1 MSSALSSNVVAID
14 FGATNTDVVASIEGE
29 LRYWMLPSVRHNHEE
44 RIHEALNAG
53 KLHVGDV
60 RGIVITGG
68 DRRGLQSHIDGI
80 PIVMVNEMEAI
91 GRGGL
96 ALTQLKSAAVVS
108 AGSGTAVVS
117 AKSAKSETFHHITG
131 TGVGGGTL
139 QGLAQLLIGISDPEH
154 IDSLARRGLATG
166 VNVTIGEIVGE
177 AIGGLPADT
186 TAVNFGK
193 LASQSFQPR
202 TEDLA
207 AGLVNMVGQVIAVV
221 GINAARSQGHDHLVV
236 IGHLAD
242 LESIRTTIIQVG
254 GYYNMTVIIPERR
267 GFATALGALLSS
279 EVGPN
284 GV

>member
-1 MSSALSSNVVAID
+1 MSNSQSPNVVAID
-14 FGATNTDVVASIEGE
+14 FGATNTDVVANIDGE
-29 LRYWMLPSVRHNHEE
+29 LRYWMLPSARHAHEQ
-44 RIHEALNAG
+44 RIHAALIAG
-53 KLHVGDV
+53 KLRPSDV
-60 RGIVITGG
+60 HGIVITGG

-96 ALTQLKSAAVVS
+96 ALAGLEAAAVVS

-117 AKSAKSETFHHITG
+117 ASNETFQHITG

-139 QGLAQLLIGISDPEH
+139 QGLAELLIGTSEPDR
-154 IDSLARRGLATG
+154 IDTLARHGVSTA

-177 AIGGLPADT
+177 AIGGLPPDT

-193 LASQSFQPR
+193 LAFQSLKPR
-202 TEDLA
+202 AEDIA

-221 GINAARSQGHDHLVV
+221 AINAARSQGHKHIVV

-254 GYYNMTVIIPERR
+254 GYYNMPVTIPERR
-267 GFATALGALLSS
+267 GFATALGALMSS
-279 EVGPN
+279 EGIRKA
-284 GV
+284 

>member
-1 MSSALSSNVVAID
+1 MSHSQSSNVVAID
-14 FGATNTDVVASIEGE
+14 FGATNTDVVANIDGE
-29 LRYWMLPSVRHNHEE
+29 LRYWMLPSARHDHEQ
-44 RIHEALNAG
+44 RIHAALIAG
-53 KLHVGDV
+53 KLQPSDV

-96 ALTQLKSAAVVS
+96 ALARLEAAAVVS

-117 AKSAKSETFHHITG
+117 ARDEACQHITG

-139 QGLAQLLIGISDPEH
+139 QGLAKLLIGTSEPEQ
-154 IDSLARRGLATG
+154 IDILACHGVPTG

-177 AIGGLPADT
+177 AIGGLPPDT

-193 LASQSFQPR
+193 LASQGFQPR
-202 TEDLA
+202 AEDIA

-221 GINAARSQGHDHLVV
+221 AINAARSQGHKHIVV

-242 LESIRTTIIQVG
+242 LESVRTTLIQVG
-254 GYYNMTVIIPERR
+254 GYYNMPVIIPERR
-267 GFATALGALLSS
+267 GFATALGALISS
-279 EVGPN
+279 EGIRKT
-284 GV
+284 